1 METIIQAGNKR
12 LAIASIPIETNPKTR
27 ESRLFKSI
35 GEHVAKSALTIIRA
49 YIMYKPMRLFLGAAA
64 LLFAAALIP
73 FIRFLI
79 LGFIVSDGSPGGHL
93 QSLVAGSVLMSA
105 AIVAVAL
112 GVIAEL
118 IRINRVLIEDS
129 LEQQKR
135 DRYSAAPLLEID
147 ELDRGWS
154 SQQRAGRVGRIVE
167 EHA

>member
-1 METIIQAGNKR
+1 MPQ
-12 LAIASIPIETNPKTR
+12 LV
-27 ESRLFKSI
+27 LF
-35 GEHVAKSALTIIRA
+35 V
-49 YIMYKPMRLFLGAAA
+49 
-64 LLFAAALIP
+64 AALIP

-79 LGFIVSDGSPGGHL
+79 LAFSSRHASPGGHL

-112 GVIAEL
+112 GVIADL
-118 IRINRVLIEDS
+118 IRINRILLEDS

-135 DRYSAAPLLEID
+135 ERYSAAPLLEID